1 MAELELADVAVGGGE
16 ANHTNTD
23 QVILTDFMPE
33 TSTGECIGSQGNPY
47 VLGYAILYGQSKQTG
62 YTRRKVMFRN

>member
-16 ANHTNTD
+16 ANHTHTD

-33 TSTGECIGSQGNPY
+33 TSTVECVDSQGNSY
-47 VLGYAILYGQSKQTG
+47 VLRYAIWPRASRQVTQ
-62 YTRRKVMFRN
+62 